1 MCLGLDGVVCL
12 DILPLWGY
20 SVPEFIEWLG
30 NPQQVN
36 SLEYVTGLIRAV
48 DQAGLTISRA
58 HISTIKQLIE
68 REQSASVKP
77 DTKEQ

>member
-1 MCLGLDGVVCL
+1 M
-12 DILPLWGY
+12 
-20 SVPEFIEWLG
+20 PEFIEWLG

-68 REQSASVKP
+68 KEQSASVKP

>member
-1 MCLGLDGVVCL
+1 MLMIGVENTRSL
-12 DILPLWGY
+12 KM
-20 SVPEFIEWLG
+20 PEFIEWLG

-68 REQSASVKP
+68 KEQSASVKP